1 MTRKTL
7 LNLYRTL
14 VSIFFKFLYG
24 GIKKKISSKEN
35 KTIRISK
42 IILDNNNYYVYK
54 IYNGRI
60 FNTAV
65 HDCAYIFDNKIIE
78 GPSYQFRPVNSVS
91 PLKNFVI
98 SNGTPNFLKM
108 VDDNIF
114 SILSGGA
121 PKTNYWHWLFDSL
134 PRFGLVEKKY
144 NYKNFSNYL
153 VPSLK
158 FPFQVDTLKYLGI
171 DILKCLCCD
180 NYKHIYSNKIFAT
193 THPYV
198 FRNSTYDIQNIPKWI
213 IYWLKKKYLHL
224 ILESKS
230 FPKKIYLDRSDS
242 DSSKHDIRTIENEEE
257 VKKVLRNKGF
267 KNVILSKLTFKDQIN
282 TFYNSKLIIGLHGS
296 GFSNLVFC
304 KKKTSVI
311 ELRNQKSNK
320 AIENLALNCDLN
332 YSSLEHSGKKKLF
345 FAMQGKILVDTRKLQ
360 EML

>member
-1 MTRKTL
+1 MKKRMI
-7 LNLYRTL
+7 LNLYRFL
-14 VSIFFKFLYG
+14 VSIFFKCLYG
-24 GIKKKISSKEN
+24 SIKKKLSLKE
-35 KTIRISK
+35 KKFIKISK
-42 IILDNNNYYVYK
+42 IILDYKNYYIYK

-60 FNTAV
+60 FNTTI
-65 HDCAYIFDNKIIE
+65 HDCAYILNNKIIE

-98 SNGTPNFLKM
+98 SNGTSNFLKR
-108 VDDNIF
+108 VDNNIF

-134 PRFGLVEKKY
+134 PRFGLIERIY

-158 FPFQVDTLKYLGI
+158 FPFQTDTLKHLGI
-171 DILKCLCCD
+171 DISRCLESD
-180 NYKHIYSNKIFAT
+180 NHKHVYSNTVFAT

-198 FRNSTYDIQNIPKWI
+198 FKDATYNIRNIPKWI

-224 ILESKS
+224 IIENKS
-230 FPKKIYLDRSDS
+230 FPKKIYIDRSDS
-242 DSSKHDIRTIENEEE
+242 VFSKSQIRIIENEEDI
-257 VKKVLRNKGF
+257 KKVLKKKGF

-282 TFYNSKLIIGLHGS
+282 IFYNSKIIIGLHGS
-296 GFSNLVFC
+296 GFANLVFC

-311 ELRNQKSNK
+311 EFRNQKSNN
-320 AIENLALNCDLN
+320 AIENLALNCNLN
-332 YSSLEHSGKKKLF
+332 YSSLEHSGKKKIFL
-345 FAMQGKILVDTRKLQ
+345 AMQGNILIDTRKLE